1 MTPMRCDPPEVM
13 NKLDELFPRV
23 EDFPAHH
30 IGPRKIEAKIML
42 QELGYNVRSI
52 FIVRQSSEPTGL
64 GRG

>member
-52 FIVRQSSEPTGL
+52 FIVR
-64 GRG
+64 